1 MTDSEGLQQRRFE
14 CLLAVIDQIVVRLNG
29 AGEVIG
35 VSTGSAGW
43 LKTEDMMSRTFT
55 ALFPENDA
63 ASISAL
69 MCKAFETNEPQKLT
83 LLMKP
88 EHSFHWHELGL
99 RDTQT
104 WETTLTAVSSSE
116 LIWVAKTLS
125 ESAQQEQKVVKL
137 AQRDPLTGAYNQRSL
152 MTILNQSVAQAQR
165 YDWVC
170 SFLLIDIDHFS
181 QINDQYG
188 LDVGDKVLQQF
199 VAAMHSFQR
208 TADFFAR
215 YADDRFVM
223 FLPETNRE
231 QALLAAE
238 RVLKLAQAQHVV
250 VGPSNELEFTV
261 SIGTASMRDA
271 QDTPDSLLKRAEENL
286 FIAKQSGTNRIEGD
300 ELV

>member
-14 CLLAVIDQIVVRLNG
+14 CLLTAIDQIVIHLNG
-29 AGEVIG
+29 AGEVIS
-35 VSTGSAGW
+35 VNAGSADW
-43 LKTEDMMSRTFT
+43 LKTDQMISRTFS
-55 ALFPENDA
+55 ALFSEDLA
-63 ASISAL
+63 GDVSAQID
-69 MCKAFETNEPQKLT
+69 KAFETHEPQKLT

-99 RDTQT
+99 RLTQT
-104 WETTLTAVSSSE
+104 WETKLVDVSDTE
-116 LIWVAKTLS
+116 LIWVAKNIS
-125 ESAQQEQKVVKL
+125 QPAQQEQKVVKL
-137 AQRDPLTGAYNQRSL
+137 SQRDPLTGAYNQRSL
-152 MTILNQSVAQAQR
+152 MTILKQSVAQAQR

-170 SFLLIDIDHFS
+170 SVLLIDIDHFS
-181 QINDQYG
+181 QVNDQYG
-188 LDVGDKVLQQF
+188 LDTGDKVLQQF
-199 VAAMHSFQR
+199 VEAMHAFQR

-238 RVLKLAQAQHVV
+238 RVRKLAQEQCV
-250 VGPSNELEFTV
+250 VGPSGELEFTV
-261 SIGTASMRDA
+261 SIGTASLRDS

-300 ELV
+300 EV